1 MDKKKVL
8 IIKHGSI
15 GDIFMSF
22 RTVKAIYSIYKNITI
37 CSTNNGLKI
46 FELLDFKFDKIADS
60 RSKNLFTNIYII
72 FKIISSDFDLVID
85 LQNSKRTSIYLLLL
99 KIFSKTITN
108 GTSKFATH
116 TYKKENF
123 NEHAIQGLINQ
134 VKLLDINV
142 ENYRYYN
149 TNRSILRQVV
159 IVPGSSKKGL
169 YKRWPIKNYL
179 TLISFLSSKN
189 IKSIIIGGQD
199 EEDIKNKFPNDNLI
213 INLIGKSP
221 WLEVKKF
228 AQQSIFAISNDTSAM
243 HFISELNIPVIALMN
258 DNRYSIRNYPLS
270 KNSVLIK
277 SKNITD
283 ISIEKV
289 LDEVKKFI

>member
-1 MDKKKVL
+1 MSKKKVL

-22 RTVKAIYSIYKNITI
+22 RTVNAVYSIYKNITI
-37 CSTNNGLKI
+37 CSTNNGLKT
-46 FELLDFKFDKIADS
+46 FDLLDFKFDKIVDR

-72 FKIISSDFDLVID
+72 FKIISGDFDLVID

-108 GTSKFATH
+108 GTSKFATY
-116 TYKKENF
+116 TYKKANF

-134 VKLLDINV
+134 VKLLDIKV
-142 ENYRYYN
+142 DNYHYYK

-169 YKRWPIKNYL
+169 YKRWPIQNYL
-179 TLISFLSSKN
+179 TIISFLSSKN

-199 EEDIKNKFPNDNLI
+199 EEDIKNKIPNDNLI

-221 WLEVKKF
+221 WLEVKKL

-258 DNRYSIRNYPLS
+258 DNRYSIRNFPLS